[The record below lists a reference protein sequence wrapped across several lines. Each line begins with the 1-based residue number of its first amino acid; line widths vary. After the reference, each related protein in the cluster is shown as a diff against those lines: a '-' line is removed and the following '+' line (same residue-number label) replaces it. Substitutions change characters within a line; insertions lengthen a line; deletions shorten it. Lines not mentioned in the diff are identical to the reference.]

1 MKRESVIFCNLV
13 CSGASAI
20 DPILRDLLGAMGYWI
35 VPFGPEATS
44 RLAEV
49 LNSERPIYHW
59 THDPLQT
66 FRDLGLTEREDF
78 KFIYLHRD
86 FRDVAVSWMKDGMG
100 QDIFPG
106 KTESQALETVITH
119 MLPPKVTMASEWVAY
134 SKDRPGRCLE
144 IRFDEIRSDIRAV
157 LERIFRFLDIRPAEE
172 AIQASVERNRFEA
185 LTGRRRGEEGPPIR
199 TAYFLRKGISGEW
212 KGYLDADL
220 REKFKQRMGDALIDN
235 GWETDRHWGLRECQI
250 VSAPFSSGVTW
261 LVNVLLELNIR
272 TTNTSFLTGHW
283 MNDERGAEIGP
294 KACAHLKWHLPVLH
308 ERTKFS
314 FEPGLEV
321 LWEHRLDFA
330 LQPERPTILYVRDP
344 RDAIYS
350 LYKRNYAQDLSFI
363 DYLRRPDQWHDHFPG
378 LFGLPP
384 AETWAYFHLYW
395 LAMQEVMNVRVI
407 RFEDMRAH
415 PLAVTQ
421 KILEFLGVQRPVAEI
436 ERALELSTYDR
447 ARVAMERTAQET
459 GENFLTARRGKVGE
473 WKEVYQP
480 EELSCFGGPAHY
492 AMRKLGY
499 EVMEESPSE
508 MKPGSDGQ
516 ITPVPEISPPLEKAR
531 DQFSSGNL
539 PAAGSAL
546 FEALSRH
553 KEDPGA
559 CLAVACSLTA
569 LHWTRLIFP
578 GQTMASPQARRAGL
592 LFQEMNER
600 FSSWPS
606 VREAVEHTLTPFF
619 HPPQVVRENYQGFR
633 IVRWKWKFYALEP
646 SWGEVN
652 LSRVETCPPGGC
664 PCIIGT
670 SLEEVLQRVDE
681 VTISRQAR
689 KDAIRFGK
697 AAIERGDFEA
707 ALAQFGRLTTDFPDL
722 VEGHLMLAS
731 VLMHSGRLQEAI
743 SSFERAA
750 ALAPWDASIPN
761 RLGIALYQ
769 RKNWKGAEEAFR
781 RALRVRPRNVDARVN
796 LAQLYL
802 TRGQEAQAAESLK
815 EAARLAPGDEK
826 ILSDLGTFGLAR
838 KDLEACSLALESLQ
852 AVRPNHS
859 LVRVLRQFLSG
870 SRQGVVPA

>member
-1 MKRESVIFCNLV
+1 MKRDSLIFCNLV

-20 DPILRDLLGAMGYWI
+20 DPILRELLGAMDYWI

-49 LNSERPIYHW
+49 LDSERPIYHW

-66 FRDLGLTEREDF
+66 FRDLGLTEREDY

-100 QDIFPG
+100 KDIFPG
-106 KTESQALETVITH
+106 KTEIEALETVITH

-157 LERIFRFLDIRPAEE
+157 LERIFTFLGIRPAEE
-172 AIQASVERNRFEA
+172 AIQASVERNCFEA

-220 REKFKQRMGDALIDN
+220 GEKFKQHMGDALIDN

-283 MNDERGAEIGP
+283 GNDGKGAEIGP

-330 LQPERPTILYVRDP
+330 LHPERPTILYVRDP

-350 LYKRNYAQDLSFI
+350 LYKRSYAQDLSFI
-363 DYLRRPDQWHDHFPG
+363 DYLRRPDLWRDHFPG

-395 LAMQEVMNVRVI
+395 LAMQEVMNVQVI
-407 RFEDMRAH
+407 RFEDMRAR
-415 PLAVTQ
+415 PLGVTQ
-421 KILEFLGVQRPVAEI
+421 KILEFLGVRRPVAEV

-447 ARVAMERTAQET
+447 ARGAMERTAQET
-459 GENFLTARRGKVGE
+459 GESFLTARRGKVGE

-492 AMRKLGY
+492 AMRRLGY
-499 EVMEESPSE
+499 EAIEESSSV
-508 MKPGSDGQ
+508 MKPASYPQ
-516 ITPVPEISPPLEKAR
+516 ISSVPEISQSLEKAR
-531 DQFSSGNL
+531 DQFASGNL
-539 PAAGSAL
+539 PAAESAL
-546 FEALSRH
+546 IEALSPN
-553 KEDPGA
+553 KENPRA
-559 CLAVACSLTA
+559 CLAVASSLTA
-569 LHWTRLIFP
+569 FYWTRLIFP
-578 GQTMASPQARRAGL
+578 GQTVTSPQSRRAYL
-592 LFQEMNER
+592 LFREINEK

-606 VREAVEHTLTPFF
+606 VREAVETVLTPHFE
-619 HPPQVVRENYQGFR
+619 PPQVIREGYQGFN
-633 IVRWKWKFYALEP
+633 IVKWKWNFYALDP
-646 SWGEVN
+646 SWGKVN
-652 LSRVETCPPGGC
+652 LSRIETLPPGGR
-664 PCIIGT
+664 PCIVGT
-670 SLEEVLQRVDE
+670 SLEEVLRRVDE
-681 VTISRQAR
+681 KAVSRKAISDTILS
-689 KDAIRFGK
+689 GK
-697 AAIERGDFEA
+697 AAIQRGDFQE
-707 ALAQFGRLTTDFPDL
+707 ALAQFERLTGDFGDL
-722 VEGHLMLAS
+722 VEGHLMLAT
-731 VLMHSGRLQEAI
+731 VLMHLGRLEDAI
-743 SSFERAA
+743 LSFERAA
-750 ALAPWDASIPN
+750 ALTPWDASIPN

-781 RALRVRPRNVDARVN
+781 RALRIRPRNVDARVN

-802 TRGQEAQAAESLK
+802 TQGQEAQAAESLK

-826 ILSDLGTFGLAR
+826 ILSDLGSFGLAR
-838 KDLEACSLALESLQ
+838 RDLEACSLALERLQ
-852 AVRPNHS
+852 AVRPNHF
-859 LVRVLRQFLSG
+859 LIRVLRQFLSG
-870 SRQGVVPA
+870 SRQGSVPA